1 MERIVRGGE
10 EVAALQQKF
19 PTVGNG
25 SITMAKAT
33 TAPTFVEA
41 FVSGIVS
48 GAVNGAFEM
57 IDAAKAEFG
66 THVPESKTISEQADA
81 IGDALKKAGY
91 AAKTVA
97 NRMTLA
103 RKVLRTHTVLRDAI
117 EKAEKS
123 KAWTRGSRGFDQQT
137 VEKLITAA
145 SNLERKNKSVPTSAQ
160 VLAAFIEAMKPTPPT
175 PAGDK
180 AINAMRALCL
190 NTGTRSAKWKAVID
204 AAIKEANAQGLDWRP
219 AD

>member
-1 MERIVRGGE
+1 
-10 EVAALQQKF
+10 
-19 PTVGNG
+19 
-25 SITMAKAT
+25 MAKAT
-33 TAPTFVEA
+33 QAPTFVEA

-48 GAVNGAFEM
+48 GAVNWAFGM

-66 THVPESKTISEQADA
+66 THVPESKTVSEQADA
-81 IGDALKKAGY
+81 IGSALKKAGY
-91 AAKTVA
+91 ADKTVA
-97 NRMTLA
+97 NRKSLA

-145 SNLERKNKSVPTSAQ
+145 AKLERKNKSVPTSQQ
-160 VLAAFIEAMKPTPPT
+160 VLTAFIQTMKPTPPT
-175 PAGDK
+175 PAADK
-180 AINAMRALCL
+180 AVNAMRALCL
-190 NTGTRSAKWKAVID
+190 NTGSRSPKWKAVIE
-204 AAIKEANAQGLDWRP
+204 AAIKEAEKQNLDWRP